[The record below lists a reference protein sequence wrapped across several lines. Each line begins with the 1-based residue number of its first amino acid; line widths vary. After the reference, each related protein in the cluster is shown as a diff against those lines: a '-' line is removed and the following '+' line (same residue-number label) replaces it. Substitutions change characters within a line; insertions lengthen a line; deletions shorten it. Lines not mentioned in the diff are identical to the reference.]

1 MQISLESVACLDFEA
16 SSLGRTGYPIEVA
29 VVDCATGRCS
39 AWLIRPTDEWLR
51 HVKRK
56 RIAHITNMS
65 ADALISLVSEQT
77 AEAAGNGGDVAP
89 SILVNFPC
97 SPLLCAS
104 ARLGNTLSD
113 QLTVHP
119 LILFN

>member
-1 MQISLESVACLDFEA
+1 
-16 SSLGRTGYPIEVA
+16 
-29 VVDCATGRCS
+29 
-39 AWLIRPTDEWLR
+39 
-51 HVKRK
+51 
-56 RIAHITNMS
+56 MS

-104 ARLGNTLSD
+104 ARLGNTPFD
-113 QLTVHP
+113 QLTVDS
-119 LILFN
+119 LLLFI